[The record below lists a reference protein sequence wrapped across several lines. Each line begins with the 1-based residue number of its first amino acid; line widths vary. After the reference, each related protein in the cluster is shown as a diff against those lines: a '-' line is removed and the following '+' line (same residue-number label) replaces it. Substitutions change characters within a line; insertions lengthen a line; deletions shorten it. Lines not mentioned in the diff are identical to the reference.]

1 MGYRRNGLCRER
13 TSGSLT
19 EESQA
24 EPISIRRRFLSPQ
37 TAISFVVLGGL
48 LALLLTRFDVAWGE
62 TWDLM
67 RGMNPVWYVAAIAV
81 HYTTF
86 IFRGARWRMLLRNA
100 ARNAGQPFVERHAL
114 YYGRIILMS
123 WFANSVTF
131 FRMGDAYRA
140 YAYADDTK
148 TSFPRAAG
156 TVLADRLVDLSVV
169 GTLMG
174 AGLLILLGGGQI
186 TPPPILILAAAG
198 LLALIGVG
206 LLGMLVARRLVV
218 LLFPQKLADL
228 YHRFHEGTM
237 GSFGSMHWVFGLG
250 LLGWLAEVGRLFF
263 VIKALD
269 VSVATGL
276 VVFAP
281 MANGLL
287 SAIPLTPGGLGIVET
302 GVSGLLQLELTV
314 ELAIAVALLDR
325 TISYL
330 SIIASGGVAFAIH
343 QFRDTSEPIG
353 DAADGH

>member
-1 MGYRRNGLCRER
+1 V
-13 TSGSLT
+13 SVT
-19 EESQA
+19 EDSQA
-24 EPISIRRRFLSPQ
+24 APISLRRRFLSPQ

-48 LALLLTRFDVAWGE
+48 LALVLTRFEVAWGE

-67 RGMNPVWYVAAIAV
+67 RHMNPLWYGAAVLV

-86 IFRGARWRMLLRNA
+86 IFRGARWRVLLRNA
-100 ARNAGQPFVERHAL
+100 ARNAGAPFEERHAL

-140 YAYADDTK
+140 YAYSEDTK
-148 TSFPRAAG
+148 SSFPRTAG

-174 AGLLILLGGGQI
+174 VGLAILLVSGQMDPPLILVVIAGG
-186 TPPPILILAAAG
+186 
-198 LLALIGVG
+198 LIGLIAVG
-206 LLGMLVARRLVV
+206 LLGMMVARKLVV
-218 LLFPQKLADL
+218 RLFPQKLADL

-237 GSFGSMHWVFGLG
+237 GSFGALHWVFGLG

-263 VIKALD
+263 VIKALG
-269 VSVATGL
+269 VSVAFGL

-330 SIIASGGVAFAIH
+330 SIIVTGGVAFAMR
-343 QFRDTSEPIG
+343 QLR
-353 DAADGH
+353 AR

>member
-1 MGYRRNGLCRER
+1 V
-13 TSGSLT
+13 T
-19 EESQA
+19 EESESQ
-24 EPISIRRRFLSPQ
+24 PISIRRRFLSPQ
-37 TAISFVVLGGL
+37 TAISFLALGGL
-48 LALLLTRFDVAWGE
+48 IALLVTRFDIAWSE

-67 RGMNPVWYVAAIAV
+67 RSMNPAWYAVAVLV
-81 HYTTF
+81 HYSTF
-86 IFRGARWRMLLRNA
+86 IFRGARWRLLLRNS
-100 ARNAGQPFVERHAL
+100 ARKAGEPFTERHSL

-140 YAYADDTK
+140 YAYASDTK

-156 TVLADRLVDLSVV
+156 TVLADRLIDLSVV

-206 LLGMLVARRLVV
+206 LLGMLVARRLVT

-228 YHRFHEGTM
+228 YHRFHDGTM

-263 VIKALD
+263 VIKALG
-269 VSVATGL
+269 VPVALGL
-276 VVFAP
+276 VVFVP

-314 ELAIAVALLDR
+314 ELAVAVALVDR

-330 SIIASGGVAFAIH
+330 SIIVTGGVAFAIR
-343 QFRDTSEPIG
+343 QLRGGKPASEHRT
-353 DAADGH
+353 A

>member
-1 MGYRRNGLCRER
+1 M
-13 TSGSLT
+13 SVT
-19 EESQA
+19 EDSQA
-24 EPISIRRRFLSPQ
+24 APISLRRRFLSPQ

-48 LALLLTRFDVAWGE
+48 LALVLTRFEVAWGE

-67 RGMNPVWYVAAIAV
+67 RHMNPVWYVAAVLV

-100 ARNAGQPFVERHAL
+100 SRNAGVPFVERHVL

-140 YAYADDTK
+140 YAYAEDTK
-148 TSFPRAAG
+148 SSFPRAAG

-174 AGLLILLGGGQI
+174 VGLAILLVGGQVE
-186 TPPPILILAAAG
+186 PPVILVVAAGG

-206 LLGMLVARRLVV
+206 LVGMLVARRLVV
-218 LLFPQKLADL
+218 LLLPHKLADL
-228 YHRFHEGTM
+228 YHRFHDGTM
-237 GSFGSMHWVFGLG
+237 GSFGSLHWVFGLG

-263 VIKALD
+263 VIKALG
-269 VSVATGL
+269 VSVALGL

-330 SIIASGGVAFAIH
+330 SIIVTGGVAFAMR
-343 QFRDTSEPIG
+343 QLRGGGSASG
-353 DAADGH
+353 DAAASQRTA